1 MKGHSHGRQKS
12 SGTILRP
19 ARKTGQMGRIQQVP
33 LEQRNE
39 PMHGPNRLE
48 LGKDSILLSGV
59 LRRADRIL
67 LSNAGSILA
76 DVRPQDAQIS
86 AC

>member
-1 MKGHSHGRQKS
+1 
-12 SGTILRP
+12 
-19 ARKTGQMGRIQQVP
+19 MGRIQQVP

-39 PMHGPNRLE
+39 PMHGPNRLQ

-59 LRRADRIL
+59 LRLADRIL

-86 AC
+86 TY